1 MHRHRHIVQTSCKK
15 DSNGKHTNDRTILII
30 SFSQYEWTDS
40 VTEVPNKIIINDILT
55 PFIVSS
61 NTHITDVL
69 LKEVLIKEALIKE
82 ALTDAPLLI
91 IKENINCS
99 NFLNKDRFNFLTD
112 RVNYKSLTDFPQS
125 IIVVDG
131 RLYGEA
137 LFHIFSQNET
147 YSKTYKTDRIMA
159 DFVKFLNSNHSD
171 IDRFHYDY
179 SYTTTHREHKGV
191 EKKVCFIIYKND
203 FLIKHFKGILK
214 KLCKEMFIFKILF
227 QDIMIYQLILLPKA
241 NCKLI

>member
-159 DFVKFLNSNHSD
+159 DFVKFLNSSHSD
-171 IDRFHYDY
+171 IDR
-179 SYTTTHREHKGV
+179 E
-191 EKKVCFIIYKND
+191 
-203 FLIKHFKGILK
+203 
-214 KLCKEMFIFKILF
+214 IFKMNFKEVLQRNVYF
-227 QDIMIYQLILLPKA
+227 QDIVSRHNDIPTNPFTKSQLQTNMNKRSSQADMKGKGKALVVQPKE
-241 NCKLI
+241 I

>member
-1 MHRHRHIVQTSCKK
+1 MHRHQHIVQTSCKK

-40 VTEVPNKIIINDILT
+40 ATEVPNKIIINDILT

-69 LKEVLIKEALIKE
+69 LKEVLIKEAS
-82 ALTDAPLLI
+82 TDAPLLI

-125 IIVVDG
+125 TIVVDG

-159 DFVKFLNSNHSD
+159 DFVKFLNSSHSD